1 MPLAHSFPIVDS
13 MTADTCCDTL
23 ENIFRGSRH
32 FGAHKISW
40 VEKTAS
46 TNDDLKA
53 YWEKPPIPQQLRIAD
68 FQTAGRGQLGRKWQA
83 SAGQSLLFSF
93 SLPDFRNEFPLS
105 LLTGLALYKAL
116 SRLARDSSGLWLKW
130 PNDVWLGQRKLAG
143 ILCESSVSG
152 DVTRWVVGA
161 GVNLLPLNDP
171 ETVSA
176 SFCEIAESC
185 CRQDILCEFFAIFD
199 ELLLTNAEVL
209 AEQWT
214 KAAALFWQTR
224 FLFSCSEQQEVFG
237 IPLCLEPS
245 GALMVKPDGN
255 EKSRRLLSAT
265 LKPVF

>member
-1 MPLAHSFPIVDS
+1 
-13 MTADTCCDTL
+13 MTAYTCCDTL

-32 FGAHKISW
+32 FGSHKISW

-53 YWEKPPIPQQLRIAD
+53 DWENLPISQQLRITD
-68 FQTAGRGQLGRKWQA
+68 FQTSGRGQLGRRWQA

-116 SRLARDSSGLWLKW
+116 SRLARDSSSLWLKW

-143 ILCESSVSG
+143 ILCESSVSH

-185 CRQDILCEFFAIFD
+185 SRQDILCEFFAIFD
-199 ELLLTNAEVL
+199 ELLLTNPEVL
-209 AEQWT
+209 AEQWI

-224 FLFSCSEQQEVFG
+224 FLFSCSAQHEFYG
-237 IPLCLEPS
+237 IPLGLEPS
-245 GALMVKPDGN
+245 GALLVKPDGN